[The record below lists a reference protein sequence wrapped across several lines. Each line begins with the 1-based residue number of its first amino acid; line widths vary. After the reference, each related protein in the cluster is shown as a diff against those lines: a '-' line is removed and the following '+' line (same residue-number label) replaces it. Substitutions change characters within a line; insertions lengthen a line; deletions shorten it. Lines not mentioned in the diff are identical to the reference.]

1 MYSGAGSRSGPHLNL
16 PPLTSHWN
24 YLAQSVPCTWLRW
37 VLHPLRLWSGDRHAT
52 LRPERGQGRAKDCGP
67 VSFGCREN
75 ASRAAVCHGL
85 SVHARTPRQVMNR
98 FINEAERRDGA
109 SARGYVLDCA
119 AEAPVAAC
127 VHLDRPPEVAT
138 IDIGPQG
145 VGEDELRIGRL
156 PQQEVARSLLSA
168 GPPEQ
173 VDIRDLRLVEEV
185 AEALLGD
192 P

>member
-1 MYSGAGSRSGPHLNL
+1 MVRALVQGSSCDEL
-16 PPLTSHWN
+16 
-24 YLAQSVPCTWLRW
+24 
-37 VLHPLRLWSGDRHAT
+37 
-52 LRPERGQGRAKDCGP
+52 
-67 VSFGCREN
+67 
-75 ASRAAVCHGL
+75 
-85 SVHARTPRQVMNR
+85 NR
-98 FINEAERRDGA
+98 FISQTAPDLP
-109 SARGYVLDCA
+109 SARGCVLDCA

-127 VHLDRPPEVAT
+127 VHLDRSPEVAT

-185 AEALLGD
+185 PEAFLGD